1 MMLVNAS
8 AREQSALQ
16 AFNSFRPGTGS
27 ARVYERA
34 ISDQTRTS
42 LRNDPERAKI

>member
-1 MMLVNAS
+1 MMLVDASTRKQS
-8 AREQSALQ
+8 ARQT
-16 AFNSFRPGTGS
+16 FNSFRLGTGS

-42 LRNDPERAKI
+42 LRNDL